1 MSKYPLILYILLFT
15 QISFAQEF
23 IEKVTAEELKSDRS
37 AYGKFSSSDA
47 IILNEEEKVYFDF
60 DNINGNYQV
69 VEIVSRKIKILSNS
83 GVLAASFRVPYFRK
97 GVFGEDVKIEHA
109 MIYYLKDNKIVKE
122 KVKSNRIISTNH
134 DDYAEKGVDF
144 IDAPVGSIVEYVY
157 KKVTSYIDILPEW
170 QIEGSLPKL
179 KTTYVVTIPE
189 FYEYKMIKNGIIN
202 VKESTKE
209 TNTKFYYG
217 SAFSGSQNVNSIQ
230 KRFEATNVA
239 PLYEE
244 PIIDNFNNSIS
255 KIRFDLAVL
264 KYPFSNPQKV
274 LQDEKEFVQDL
285 ITNKTFWKQITN
297 NNFYQKLL
305 PKEEFNTLSEIERI
319 EKVLKFVQNTVKWDG
334 NYSMYYDK
342 GSKSTFNRKLGNSAD
357 INLLL
362 INVLKYADLNA
373 QPVFIS
379 TRSNG
384 LKNTWQA
391 MFFNHI
397 IAGVKVGDSTYLLD
411 ATSPFSQVGVLPFE
425 DLNGVGWMISDKGI
439 VMELD
444 LVPTFASNQSESYQ
458 VSLFPKGQLKG
469 YVLSTFDKHAAIPW
483 REKYKEIGEWRLA
496 REIESNIQGVVLSDF
511 SVVNGNDNTNSLRLR
526 YALKQD
532 NAYYTF
538 NNSIIF
544 NPFVFFNSRFSP
556 FVAGER
562 TSDIN
567 FGYPLIDNYA
577 ISINIPQGYKISSI
591 PMSWNLVDKDLGL
604 QAQLKITQ
612 KDTSIECKL
621 QTARVKSIIEAK
633 DYKKVKDFYDKLE
646 KYLEESIIFSIDSK

>member
-1 MSKYPLILYILLFT
+1 MSKFPLIFYILLFT
-15 QISFAQEF
+15 QISFAQDF
-23 IEKVTAEELKSDRS
+23 IEKVTAEELGSDRS

-69 VEIVSRKIKILSNS
+69 VELVSRKIKILSNS
-83 GVLAASFRVPYFRK
+83 GVLAASFRVPYLRK
-97 GVFGEDVKIEHA
+97 GVLGEDVKIEHA

-144 IDAPVGSIVEYVY
+144 IDAPIGSIVEYVY

-179 KTTYVVTIPE
+179 NTTYVVTIPE

-202 VKESTKE
+202 VKESSKE
-209 TNTKFYYG
+209 TSTKFYYG
-217 SAFSGSQNVNSIQ
+217 SAFSGSQNVNSVQ
-230 KRFEATNVA
+230 KRYEATNVS

-244 PIIDNFNNSIS
+244 PFIDNFNNSIS
-255 KIRFDLAVL
+255 KIRFDLAVI
-264 KYPFSNPQKV
+264 KYPFSTPQKV
-274 LQDEKEFVQDL
+274 LQEEKEFIQDL
-285 ITNKTFWKQITN
+285 VTNKAFWKQITN
-297 NNFYQKLL
+297 NSFYQKLL
-305 PKEEFNTLSEIERI
+305 PKEEFKALSEIERI

-342 GSKSTFNRKLGNSAD
+342 GSKSTFNRKVGNSAD
-357 INLLL
+357 VNLLL
-362 INVLKYADLNA
+362 INVLKYAELNA

-397 IAGVKVGDSTYLLD
+397 IAGVKVGDSNYLLD
-411 ATSPFSQVGVLPFE
+411 ATSPFSQIGVLPFE
-425 DLNGVGWMISDKGI
+425 DLNGVGWMISDKGK

-444 LVPTFASNQSESYQ
+444 LVPTFASSQSESYQ
-458 VSLFPKGQLKG
+458 VSLLANGQLKG
-469 YVLSTFDKHAAIPW
+469 YVLSTFDKHAAIPL
-483 REKYKEIGEWRLA
+483 RERYKEIGEWRLA
-496 REIESNIQGVVLSDF
+496 REIESNMTGVVLSDF
-511 SVVNGNDNTNSLRLR
+511 SVVNGNDNANSLRLR

-532 NAYYTF
+532 NAYYKY
-538 NNSIIF
+538 NNNIIF
-544 NPFVFFNSRFSP
+544 NPFVFYNSRFSP
-556 FVAGER
+556 FIADER

-567 FGYPLIDNYA
+567 FGYPLIENFA
-577 ISINIPQGYKISSI
+577 ISVNIPKGYEVESM
-591 PMSWNLVDKDLGL
+591 PLTFDLTDKELGL
-604 QAQLKITQ
+604 QAQVKITQ
-612 KDTSIECKL
+612 KDTSVDCKL
-621 QTARVKSIIEAK
+621 QVIRRNAIIEAK
-633 DYKKVKDFYDKLE
+633 DYKRVKEFYDKLE
-646 KYLEESIIFSIDSK
+646 KYLEQPIIFNVEN